1 MIEAALS
8 GNVSLLLLFAALA
21 LLAGGPAWWLGR
33 RRAVSPSVAVA
44 ATTAGA
50 LVLAATLYRLH
61 PEAPASRVCTVQRD
75 ALGSLTAEQ
84 GLLNAALFLPLAFF
98 VTLLARRPLPVFAAS
113 AVLSGAI
120 EVAQALIP
128 GTGRTCD
135 TGDLAANA
143 LGALA
148 GCAAGYAWCRRAS
161 RPAEAGVRP
170 LRRRADIR
178 LTSFIAAAGAGV
190 LAAVALPT
198 LLITVSDV
206 SDGHQ
211 ADAAQTTAA
220 AAAAREFFG
229 DSARTESVQYT
240 PGSHGRPGRLEVA
253 TGSGSLV
260 VDWPSREVRSGRLA
274 AVEPDRPG
282 APPVADGVV
291 REAASAFAEAH
302 FPWAPPG
309 DTTQVTAAGGPDSQA
324 KLVSWRSRVDGVL
337 MPMRLDVIVGG
348 DRKILAFSASKVAAP
363 QLPKP
368 AVTKEEAQ
376 RKAEAAHPG
385 TEVTSSELLAK
396 QDAQGAWRVCW
407 MISLKSTAPVAGGS
421 TPATPGAAAQP
432 KAGMLVV
439 ALDAVTGLPFAGAD
453 LAPAAR

>member
-8 GNVSLLLLFAALA
+8 GHLSLLLLFAALA

-33 RRAVSPSVAVA
+33 RYAVSPSVAVA
-44 ATTAGA
+44 AATAGA

-61 PEAPASRVCTVQRD
+61 PQAPASRVCTVQRD
-75 ALGSLTAEQ
+75 VLGSLIAPQ
-84 GLLNAALFLPLAFF
+84 GLLNIALFLPLAFF
-98 VTLLARRPLPVFAAS
+98 PTLLTRRPLPVFAAS

-120 EVAQALIP
+120 EVTQALTP
-128 GTGRTCD
+128 GMGRACD
-135 TGDLAANA
+135 TGDFAANA

-148 GCAAGYAWCRRAS
+148 GCAAGYVWCRMAS
-161 RPAEAGVRP
+161 RPAAAEARP

-178 LTSFIAAAGAGV
+178 LTSFIGAAGAGV

-206 SDGHQ
+206 SDGHR
-211 ADAAQTTAA
+211 ADPAQTKAA

-229 DSARTESVQYT
+229 DSVTTDNVQYT
-240 PGSHGRPGRLEVA
+240 PGSHGQPGRLEVA
-253 TGSGSLV
+253 TRAGSLV

-274 AVEPDRPG
+274 AVEPDRPDTS
-282 APPVADGVV
+282 PIADAAV
-291 REAASAFAEAH
+291 REAASAFAKSH
-302 FPWAPPG
+302 FPWAPSA

-324 KLVSWRSRVDGVL
+324 RLVSWRSRVDGVL

-348 DRKILAFSASKVAAP
+348 DQRILAFSATNIAAP

-368 AVTKEEAQ
+368 VVTKEEAQ
-376 RKAEAAHPG
+376 NKAEAALPG
-385 TEVTSSELLAK
+385 AEVTSSELIAK

-407 MISLKSTAPVAGGS
+407 ITSLKSATPAGGPS
-421 TPATPGAAAQP
+421 APGPGATARP
-432 KAGMLVV
+432 KEGMRVFT
-439 ALDAVTGLPFAGAD
+439 LDAVTGLPFQGKD
-453 LAPAAR
+453 PAPASG